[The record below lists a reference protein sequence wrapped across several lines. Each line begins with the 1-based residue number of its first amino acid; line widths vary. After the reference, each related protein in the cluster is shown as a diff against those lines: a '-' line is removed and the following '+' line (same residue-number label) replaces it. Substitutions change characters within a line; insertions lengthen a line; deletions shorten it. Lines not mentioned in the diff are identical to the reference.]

1 MNVTDL
7 RCPSCGKGMRLTRA
21 ACTDCGITVEGNLEV
36 SPLGKLSREEQQLV
50 LALLFSGGNL
60 TKTGE
65 MFGISYPTMKN
76 RLAALLEKL
85 DAPPPPPKPQ
95 VGDLLDRLE
104 RGEID
109 ARQALDLLA

>member
-1 MNVTDL
+1 MNVSDL

-21 ACTDCGITVEGNLEV
+21 VCADCGITVEGALEV
-36 SPLGKLSREEQQLV
+36 SPLGRLSRDDQQFV
-50 LALLFSGGNL
+50 LAFLFSGGNL

-76 RLAALLEKL
+76 RLAVLLEKL
-85 DAPPPPPKPQ
+85 DRPSARKPH
-95 VGDLLDRLE
+95 VDDVLARVE

-109 ARQALDLLA
+109 AGQALDLLS

>member
-1 MNVTDL
+1 MNVSDL

-21 ACTDCGITVEGNLEV
+21 ACVECGISVEGTLEI
-36 SPLGKLSREEQQLV
+36 SALGRLSREDQQFV
-50 LALLFSGGNL
+50 LAFLFSGGNL

-85 DAPPPPPKPQ
+85 ERPPERKPQ
-95 VGDLLDRLE
+95 VSDVLDRLE
-104 RGEID
+104 QGEIN
-109 ARQALDLLA
+109 AGQALDLLS